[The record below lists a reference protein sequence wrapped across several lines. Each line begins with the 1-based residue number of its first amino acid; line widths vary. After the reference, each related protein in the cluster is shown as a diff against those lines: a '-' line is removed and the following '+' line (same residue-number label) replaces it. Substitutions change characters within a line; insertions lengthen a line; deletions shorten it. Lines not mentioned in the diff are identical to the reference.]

1 MGHLQ
6 NGHSRFGL
14 LRYGMEWFSGIIVYV
29 YSVVTLLLAFLRW
42 IPVLGIFIGIVNF
55 FILIQYYFLKIF
67 LQIPLWFFTQFG
79 SRRNE
84 YAADEYAC
92 GLGLGMEL
100 AVGLV
105 HLEHIFLSGRRD
117 WFSRLFDDHPDIPSR
132 LERIRKILMERERGS
147 LAG

>member
-55 FILIQYYFLKIF
+55 FILIQYYFPENISADF
-67 LQIPLWFFTQFG
+67 LFGFYTQFG

-105 HLEHIFLSGRRD
+105 HLEHIFRSGRRD
-117 WFSRLFDDHPDIPSR
+117 WFSRLFDDHP
-132 LERIRKILMERERGS
+132 
-147 LAG
+147 